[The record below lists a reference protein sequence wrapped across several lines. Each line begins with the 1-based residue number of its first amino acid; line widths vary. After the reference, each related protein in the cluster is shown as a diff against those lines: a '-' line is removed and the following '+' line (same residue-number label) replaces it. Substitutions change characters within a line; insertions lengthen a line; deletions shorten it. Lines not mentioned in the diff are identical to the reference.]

1 MADNFCKYGRP
12 HEIYHMGSLACRHC
26 GETYWKRC
34 FDEGEGNAFS
44 SINHNVARLGKWEL
58 NNYLE
63 SMRTE
68 GSPSAI
74 LVLMANGDL
83 TCYTILTSMLQQGH
97 HRVLHFKSSTDALK
111 ALQEEKAIPDLVLMD
126 VEMPDMSRLELLKRV
141 KKEFQLPAT
150 LMAADEN
157 EEIVLGGLDHG
168 LSLYFAKSLSHYSVQ
183 SLWQKVLGK
192 DGSNLYPKQRFIWTT
207 ELHKKF
213 LDAIKQLEHER
224 VLPQKILELMNV
236 PGLTRLVVASHLQ
249 KYMKNIQREKQMRLL
264 PWRPK
269 YSFTSSI
276 PSSSSGSDRV
286 YQSSTSTKSWPYTRM
301 RNLGNKL
308 SFSGSNQGIDQLR
321 HLKIASSAYQIS
333 KSYNNRSNLGTGRST
348 TSFTEVPLTGH
359 QGDFRKAG
367 DYYSGI
373 KNVWLLGNPN
383 VVRRNRASY
392 IGRSYCN
399 NISDYYPLTSSNSFP
414 QGRSALPPSLPTTWP
429 LEQNSDH
436 FLALSRLMESDDI
449 PLQPDTDKLNALYAD
464 FSKLIQ
470 DQPMNSDHLFGPQ
483 LPDGE

>member
-1 MADNFCKYGRP
+1 MDC
-12 HEIYHMGSLACRHC
+12 
-26 GETYWKRC
+26 TY
-34 FDEGEGNAFS
+34 N
-44 SINHNVARLGKWEL
+44 
-58 NNYLE
+58 LE

-74 LVLMANGDL
+74 LVLMANGDS
-83 TCYTILTSMLQQGH
+83 TCYTILTTMLQQGH

-126 VEMPDMSRLELLKRV
+126 IEMPDTSRLELLKRV

-183 SLWQKVLGK
+183 SLWQYVLATRKSLLMSGATYGYEGPKREPHLQKVLGK

-249 KYMKNIQREKQMRLL
+249 KYRKNIQREKQMRLL

-269 YSFTSSI
+269 YCFTSSI
-276 PSSSSGSDRV
+276 PSSSSESDQV

-308 SFSGSNQGIDQLR
+308 SFPGSNQGVDQLR
-321 HLKIASSAYQIS
+321 HLKIASSAYKIS

-359 QGDFRKAG
+359 QGDSERL
-367 DYYSGI
+367 DQ
-373 KNVWLLGNPN
+373 PM
-383 VVRRNRASY
+383 
-392 IGRSYCN
+392 
-399 NISDYYPLTSSNSFP
+399 
-414 QGRSALPPSLPTTWP
+414 
-429 LEQNSDH
+429 NSDH
-436 FLALSRLMESDDI
+436 LLALSCLMESDDI
-449 PLQPDTDKLNALYAD
+449 PEQPDTDKLNALYAD
-464 FSKLIQ
+464 YSKLIQ
-470 DQPMNSDHLFGPQ
+470 DQPMKL
-483 LPDGE
+483 